1 MTGGK
6 NRRMDGKKKLFLEL
20 EGKSFLE
27 SILDALRD
35 FDKIY
40 LSVEEKT
47 PYEHLNMPM
56 VVDEIPEIGPLGGIY
71 SGLKN
76 CEEDALFVV
85 ACDMPFVT
93 GTVVKMLLNEYS
105 KHHKVTIAYAED
117 RVHPLLGIY
126 PKSVLPY
133 IEKQIQAQDYRMMN
147 VLKQTGYITVVLP
160 NEDIST
166 KNINTVAE
174 YEQLL
179 RKDNSSAEG

>member
-35 FDKIY
+35 FNRIY

-47 PYEHLNMPM
+47 PYEHLHMPM
-56 VVDEIPEIGPLGGIY
+56 VVDEIPQIGPLGGIY

-76 CEEDALFVV
+76 CEEDALFVI

-93 GTVVKMLLNEYS
+93 DTAVKMLLEEYS
-105 KHHKVTIAYAED
+105 KHHKVTIACTED
-117 RVHPLLGIY
+117 RMHPLLGIY

-133 IEKQIQAQDYRMMN
+133 IEKQIQDKDYRVMN
-147 VLKQTGYITVVLP
+147 AIKQAGYVTVVLP
-160 NEDIST
+160 EEDVSA

-174 YEQLL
+174 YEQLI
-179 RKDNSSAEG
+179 R

>member
-27 SILDALRD
+27 SILDALQD

-40 LSVEEKT
+40 LSVEDTT

-56 VVDEIPEIGPLGGIY
+56 IVDKIKEIGPLGGIY

-93 GTVVKMLLNEYS
+93 AIAVKMLLEEYS
-105 KHHKVTIAYAED
+105 RQQKVTIACTED

-133 IEKQIQAQDYRMMN
+133 VEKQIQEKDYRVMN
-147 VLKQTGYITVVLP
+147 ALKQAGYATVVLP
-160 NEDIST
+160 KEDVST

-174 YEQLL
+174 YEQLIKL
-179 RKDNSSAEG
+179 

>member
-1 MTGGK
+1 MIAGYLMTGGK
-6 NRRMDGKKKLFLEL
+6 NRRMDGKKKIFLEL
-20 EGKSFLE
+20 NGKSFLE

-40 LSVEEKT
+40 LSVEDKA

-56 VVDEIPEIGPLGGIY
+56 VVDEIPQIGPLGGIY

-85 ACDMPFVT
+85 ACDMPFVSREA
-93 GTVVKMLLNEYS
+93 VRMLLNEYS
-105 KHHKVTIAYAED
+105 GQQKIVLAEAD
-117 RVHPLLGIY
+117 NRVHPLFGIY
-126 PKSVLPY
+126 SKSALVFL
-133 IEKQIQAQDYRMMN
+133 ERQIQTGDYRVMN
-147 VLKQTGYITVVLP
+147 ALKQAGYVTVVLP
-160 NEDIST
+160 KEDTSA

-179 RKDNSSAEG
+179 R

>member
-20 EGKSFLE
+20 EGRSFLE
-27 SILDALRD
+27 SILNALRD

-40 LSVEEKT
+40 LSVEDRA
-47 PYEHLNMPM
+47 PYEHLHMPM

-93 GTVVKMLLNEYS
+93 DNAVKMLLDEYNRY
-105 KHHKVTIAYAED
+105 HKVTIASTED
-117 RVHPLLGIY
+117 RMHPLLGIY

-133 IEKQIQAQDYRMMN
+133 VEKQIQDKDYRVMN
-147 VLKQTGYITVVLP
+147 AIKQAGYVTAVLP
-160 NEDIST
+160 EEDVSA
-166 KNINTVAE
+166 KNINTVDE

-179 RKDNSSAEG
+179 NN

>member
-40 LSVEEKT
+40 LSVEDT
-47 PYEHLNMPM
+47 VPYEDLNMPM
-56 VVDEIPEIGPLGGIY
+56 VVDEIPQIGPLGGIY

-93 GTVVKMLLNEYS
+93 DTAVKMLLDEYL
-105 KHHKVTIAYAED
+105 KHGKVTLAYAEE
-117 RVHPLLGIY
+117 RIHPLLGIY
-126 PKSVLPY
+126 PKSILPY
-133 IEKQIQAQDYRMMN
+133 VDKQIQENDYKVMN
-147 VLKQTGYITVVLP
+147 ALKQAGFVTVVLP
-160 NEDIST
+160 KEDAST

-174 YEQLL
+174 YEQLV
-179 RKDNSSAEG
+179 KK

>member
-27 SILDALRD
+27 SIVDALRD

-40 LSVEEKT
+40 LSVEDT
-47 PYEHLNMPM
+47 VPYEHLRMTM
-56 VVDEIPEIGPLGGIY
+56 VVDEIPDIGPLGGIY

-93 GTVVKMLLNEYS
+93 DTAVKMLLDEYL
-105 KHHKVTIAYAED
+105 KHRKVTIACTED
-117 RVHPLLGIY
+117 RMHPLLGIY
-126 PKSVLPY
+126 PKSILPY
-133 IEKQIQAQDYRMMN
+133 VEKQIQEKDYRVMN
-147 VLKQTGYITVVLP
+147 ALNQAGYVTVALP
-160 NEDIST
+160 KEDVSA

-174 YEQLL
+174 YEQLV
-179 RKDNSSAEG
+179 KK

>member
-6 NRRMDGKKKLFLEL
+6 NRRMDGRKKLFLEL

-27 SILDALRD
+27 SILNALRD

-40 LSVEEKT
+40 LSVEDKT
-47 PYEHLNMPM
+47 PYVHLGMPM

-71 SGLKN
+71 SGLKK

-93 GTVVKMLLNEYS
+93 DTAIKMLLDEYS
-105 KHHKVTIAYAED
+105 RQQKVTIACAED

-133 IEKQIQAQDYRMMN
+133 VEKQIQTEDYRVMN
-147 VLKQTGYITVVLP
+147 VLNQAGYVTVELP
-160 NEDIST
+160 KEDVST

-174 YEQLL
+174 YEQLM
-179 RKDNSSAEG
+179 KK